1 MSGCDTTQTRVEGT
15 DFVWLTFIGSPDLE
29 THFSTLLKNLTDAFA
44 VCACGGRTH
53 ECAISQLGAWVKRQR
68 ARRTTLELAQIP
80 TNNTLPLPSTTP
92 ADSQDSQGPQAGS
105 ITGADSGLTGLHPSH
120 YHHPEPTLPIHPAH
134 TGAVAAVM
142 GSAGFGVATG
152 GDVSEE
158 EDENLGM
165 VPGPGA
171 LPRRSFARKAG
182 QVVGE
187 TQEGVVRGLWEKEG
201 GYVFPHPQL
210 GRQGDGFVVRGGE
223 ETESDGDRPRAR
235 TIPRPAGTLQA
246 PIELDQEQVTM
257 PLPGET
263 PADALRRIKGIDL
276 GVLVGG
282 SRGVKVLKPEHGGMH
297 GVRIDERWGHVRSG
311 DVRNRGQ
318 QVQRRSSIAT
328 VGADAD
334 EALIGREKRKRVDEE
349 EGPVRKKARKDVEM
363 AIIEQ
368 IEVIQDETCETYMP
382 PRARKG
388 WKSFRQLFEQRGK
401 CLLCSAVNSAT
412 EYTFVGAVPQRS
424 SPRRSPERMEVDAPF
439 PILVQSQSHHQ
450 PQPPSQPL
458 QQFVVVSPQL
468 PAEQLRSTQPHS
480 RPQSQRPAFT
490 SLPSS
495 SYTHNT
501 HSQSTEAPT
510 PRSEILSSALYTPG
524 PPREQQERNHQY
536 PFPSAN
542 LSNANSNGAK
552 LIHPTPHHM
561 QSTQPTPQ
569 VLQMEDKE
577 LSPPPV
583 TRKISGAPPQVQQHP
598 QLVHGRGGSVPQVS
612 IPRPAAPVSVD
623 LLNLLTLIDIA
634 LQAPAIQRS
643 RGGMSLAG
651 MLNSPVQSMR
661 HLPSTSTPA
670 AISASIVVQHSM
682 SSAFIPTAREASC
695 SGYAFD
701 SARASMSTGR
711 DSILSSGPPRQ
722 RTESTSTVGP
732 GIQNGPTSAG
742 LYTSQPFISQRTI
755 SAGSPP
761 PNVPLYSHRLHSVG
775 PRGVL
780 HPPSPP
786 HRPPQH
792 IHAQP
797 IAVHPHP
804 PVVRP
809 RTASSPAPLQA
820 VPSPSRASVT
830 PPPPPSLPSRPTGT
844 RSPSTHALDPQA
856 AFQMPL
862 EVKMEIVEDLPMEE
876 DAEEPQ
882 VHTYSPAAFQVP
894 PSSNSSAMVTPVMVD
909 PPAEPFPIR
918 HTETSVPIQEAT
930 QPGPGPAEPPRKAS
944 AVPTSCPSPVI
955 PAPRQASVALSVA
968 SQAPTVTPD
977 PVSGFRQ
984 PSTSPASRQQ
994 SVILAPARRQ
1004 TSVAPVLC
1012 QPTVAPLPP
1021 LPAQGQTPVPQR
1033 QKSLVP
1039 EPFVTASP
1047 APVYRSPSPALG
1059 EVSSEVAMV
1068 PPLPGQTPE
1077 PPPTHN
1083 PQPEQAVRPLT
1094 PVTMVLQSRQ
1104 SLLDDIWSDAAVVV
1118 RPESSSSSGMR
1129 PPLQPS
1135 HPNERLKVEIPKQD
1149 VKMISPAS
1157 SSPLSSPPDE
1167 HDEQG
1172 SSEVESDEES
1182 DGDDHNEDESMT
1194 GSNDEESSEGPF
1206 IRIRRGK
1213 STTTV
1218 ESPLSGSSPPRRLST
1233 TGTRTA
1239 RNIVLESPE
1248 EGEVPVGD
1256 GHSSLPPPLRPST
1269 IRTTPPILS
1278 PTPIP
1283 KYDNMM
1289 ELDEQPQAEIPSTT
1303 NRPPAPPK
1311 LLKPLEPP
1319 KPPTTTEPTPTPTA
1333 KTVIAPKSVALE
1345 EAPTASTRQPS
1356 PPKAPSVRR
1365 IPFSEYKNRKREQG
1379 IQSKKVPLP
1388 EITGGSIAPL
1398 LGPAAS
1404 APILTPTTTTS
1415 SLSGAYSSVLS
1426 TPSAMSGLGP
1436 FMIGGST
1443 TPISEPTPTSP
1454 PKKDIL
1460 TSLTRLSTGDPVP
1473 PSLVSPSVAMPAL
1486 SPALSVVNS
1495 GSSSQISADPRLR
1508 PTSPVAA
1515 PGVLTKPNGHSSI
1528 IPAVVPSVPS
1538 VQPATTVAVGRAST
1552 TPVLRRTPPTGP
1564 KADRERRPPISP
1576 RTAPVAPTVQ
1586 TSGRPPPKLVPPTTK
1601 EDGEIDPSR
1610 PSSPLATPISKRG
1623 WEEAPKQPRAF
1634 NKLNGPNATGSA
1646 SPASPAVSRDGHG
1659 SGPSRANTGWR
1670 GGRGGHP
1677 PTGPRALRENGPP
1690 RSNTVGGGY
1699 GPRGPHDRDWEPD
1712 RERDAG
1718 WRERDRRDRD
1728 RDREW
1733 DRERRRR

>member
-1 MSGCDTTQTRVEGT
+1 
-15 DFVWLTFIGSPDLE
+15 
-29 THFSTLLKNLTDAFA
+29 
-44 VCACGGRTH
+44 
-53 ECAISQLGAWVKRQR
+53 
-68 ARRTTLELAQIP
+68 
-80 TNNTLPLPSTTP
+80 
-92 ADSQDSQGPQAGS
+92 
-105 ITGADSGLTGLHPSH
+105 
-120 YHHPEPTLPIHPAH
+120 
-134 TGAVAAVM
+134 
-142 GSAGFGVATG
+142 
-152 GDVSEE
+152 
-158 EDENLGM
+158 M

-201 GYVFPHPQL
+201 GYVFPRPQL

-235 TIPRPAGTLQA
+235 TIPRLAGTLQA
-246 PIELDQEQVTM
+246 PIELDQEPVTM

-334 EALIGREKRKRVDEE
+334 ETLIGREKRKRIDEE
-349 EGPVRKKARKDVEM
+349 EGPVRKRARKDVEM

-368 IEVIQDETCETYMP
+368 IEVIQDETYEAYMP

-388 WKSFRQLFEQRGK
+388 WKSFCQLFEQRGM
-401 CLLCSAVNSAT
+401 CLLCSVDNSTT
-412 EYTFVGAVPQRS
+412 EYTFVDAVPQRS
-424 SPRRSPERMEVDAPF
+424 PPRRSPERMEVDTPL
-439 PILVQSQSHHQ
+439 PILVQPQSHHQ
-450 PQPPSQPL
+450 PRPPSQPL

-524 PPREQQERNHQY
+524 PLREQQERNHQY

-542 LSNANSNGAK
+542 LSNANSNGTK

-583 TRKISGAPPQVQQHP
+583 ARKISGPPRVVQQHP

-612 IPRPAAPVSVD
+612 IPRPAAPVSVN
-623 LLNLLTLIDIA
+623 LLNLLILIDIA
-634 LQAPAIQRS
+634 LQAPAIQSRS

-670 AISASIVVQHSM
+670 AIPAPIAVQHSM
-682 SSAFIPTAREASC
+682 SSAFIPPAREASC

-701 SARASMSTGR
+701 STRASMSTGR

-732 GIQNGPTSAG
+732 GIQNGPMSAG
-742 LYTSQPFISQRTI
+742 LYTSQPLISQRTI

-761 PNVPLYSHRLHSVG
+761 PNVPLYSHRPRSVG
-775 PRGVL
+775 PRGAL
-780 HPPSPP
+780 HPQSPP
-786 HRPPQH
+786 HHPPQH

-797 IAVHPHP
+797 VVVHQHP
-804 PVVRP
+804 LVVRP
-809 RTASSPAPLQA
+809 QIASSPAPPPT
-820 VPSPSRASVT
+820 VPSPSHASVALA
-830 PPPPPSLPSRPTGT
+830 PPPSLPSRPTGT

-856 AFQMPL
+856 ALQIPL

-909 PPAEPFPIR
+909 PPPEPFPIR
-918 HTETSVPIQEAT
+918 HMETSVPIQEAT
-930 QPGPGPAEPPRKAS
+930 QPGPAPAEPPQKSS
-944 AVPTSCPSPVI
+944 AVSTSCPSPVI
-955 PAPRQASVALSVA
+955 PAPREVSVAFSVA

-977 PVSGFRQ
+977 SISGFRQ
-984 PSTSPASRQQ
+984 SSTPPASRQQ
-994 SVILAPARRQ
+994 SVILAPAPRQ
-1004 TSVAPVLC
+1004 TSVAPELS

-1021 LPAQGQTPVPQR
+1021 MPAQGQTPVPQR

-1047 APVYRSPSPALG
+1047 APVYRSPSPVLG
-1059 EVSSEVAMV
+1059 KVSSEVAMV

-1083 PQPEQAVRPLT
+1083 PKPDQAVRPLT

-1135 HPNERLKVEIPKQD
+1135 HPNERLQVEIPKQD

-1172 SSEVESDEES
+1172 SSEVESDEDS
-1182 DGDDHNEDESMT
+1182 DEDDHNEDESMT

-1218 ESPLSGSSPPRRLST
+1218 ESPLSGSSPPRRLSIA
-1233 TGTRTA
+1233 GTRAA
-1239 RNIVLESPE
+1239 RNVVLESPE

-1256 GHSSLPPPLRPST
+1256 GHSSPPPPLRPST
-1269 IRTTPPILS
+1269 IRTTPLTP
-1278 PTPIP
+1278 PIP
-1283 KYDNMM
+1283 KHDNMM
-1289 ELDEQPQAEIPSTT
+1289 ELDEQPQAEMSSTT
-1303 NRPPAPPK
+1303 NQPPAPPK
-1311 LLKPLEPP
+1311 SLEPP
-1319 KPPTTTEPTPTPTA
+1319 KPPTTAEPTPTLTA
-1333 KTVIAPKSVALE
+1333 KIAITPKSVALE
-1345 EAPTASTRQPS
+1345 EAPTASARQPS

-1379 IQSKKVPLP
+1379 IQPKLVSLP

-1398 LGPAAS
+1398 LGLAAS
-1404 APILTPTTTTS
+1404 APILTPTTTTG
-1415 SLSGAYSSVLS
+1415 SLSGPYSSVLS

-1436 FMIGGST
+1436 FMTGSST
-1443 TPISEPTPTSP
+1443 TLIGEPTPTSP
-1454 PKKDIL
+1454 PPKDVL
-1460 TSLTRLSTGDPVP
+1460 TSLTRLNTGDPVP

-1486 SPALSVVNS
+1486 PPALSLVN
-1495 GSSSQISADPRLR
+1495 
-1508 PTSPVAA
+1508 
-1515 PGVLTKPNGHSSI
+1515 
-1528 IPAVVPSVPS
+1528 
-1538 VQPATTVAVGRAST
+1538 
-1552 TPVLRRTPPTGP
+1552 
-1564 KADRERRPPISP
+1564 
-1576 RTAPVAPTVQ
+1576 
-1586 TSGRPPPKLVPPTTK
+1586 
-1601 EDGEIDPSR
+1601 
-1610 PSSPLATPISKRG
+1610 
-1623 WEEAPKQPRAF
+1623 
-1634 NKLNGPNATGSA
+1634 
-1646 SPASPAVSRDGHG
+1646 
-1659 SGPSRANTGWR
+1659 
-1670 GGRGGHP
+1670 
-1677 PTGPRALRENGPP
+1677 
-1690 RSNTVGGGY
+1690 
-1699 GPRGPHDRDWEPD
+1699 
-1712 RERDAG
+1712 
-1718 WRERDRRDRD
+1718 
-1728 RDREW
+1728 
-1733 DRERRRR
+1733 

>member
-1 MSGCDTTQTRVEGT
+1 M
-15 DFVWLTFIGSPDLE
+15 
-29 THFSTLLKNLTDAFA
+29 
-44 VCACGGRTH
+44 
-53 ECAISQLGAWVKRQR
+53 
-68 ARRTTLELAQIP
+68 TLELAQNP
-80 TNNTLPLPSTTP
+80 TNDPLPLPSTTP
-92 ADSQDSQGPQAGS
+92 ANSQDPQGPQSGS

-158 EDENLGM
+158 EDESLGM

-201 GYVFPHPQL
+201 GYVFPRPQL

-223 ETESDGDRPRAR
+223 DTESDGDRPRER

-246 PIELDQEQVTM
+246 PIELHQEQVTM

-328 VGADAD
+328 VGAEAD

-349 EGPVRKKARKDVEM
+349 EGPVRKRARKDVEM

-368 IEVIQDETCETYMP
+368 IEVIQAERCETYMP
-382 PRARKG
+382 PRVRKG
-388 WKSFRQLFEQRGK
+388 WKSFCQLFEQRGM
-401 CLLCSAVNSAT
+401 CLLCSVVHSAT
-412 EYTFVGAVPQRS
+412 EYTLVGAVPQRS
-424 SPRRSPERMEVDAPF
+424 SPRRSPEQMEVDAPL
-439 PILVQSQSHHQ
+439 PIQSHHQ
-450 PQPPSQPL
+450 PEPPSQPL

-468 PAEQLRSTQPHS
+468 PAEKLRSTQPHS

-536 PFPSAN
+536 PFPSTN
-542 LSNANSNGAK
+542 LSNANSNGTK

-577 LSPPPV
+577 LSPLPV
-583 TRKISGAPPQVQQHP
+583 ARKISGPPLQVQQHP
-598 QLVHGRGGSVPQVS
+598 QLMHGRGGSVPQAS

-623 LLNLLTLIDIA
+623 LLNLLILIDIA
-634 LQAPAIQRS
+634 LQAPAIQGRS

-670 AISASIVVQHSM
+670 AISAPIAVQHSM

-701 SARASMSTGR
+701 STRASMSTGR

-722 RTESTSTVGP
+722 RTESTSTIGP
-732 GIQNGPTSAG
+732 GIQNGPMSAG
-742 LYTSQPFISQRTI
+742 LYTSQPLISQRTI

-761 PNVPLYSHRLHSVG
+761 PNVPLYSHRAHSVG

-780 HPPSPP
+780 HPQSPP
-786 HRPPQH
+786 HHPPQH
-792 IHAQP
+792 LHAQT
-797 IAVHPHP
+797 IVHQHP
-804 PVVRP
+804 SVVRP
-809 RTASSPAPLQA
+809 RTASSPVPLQA

-830 PPPPPSLPSRPTGT
+830 PAPPPSIPSRPTGT
-844 RSPSTHALDPQA
+844 CSPSIHTLDPQTVL
-856 AFQMPL
+856 QMPL

-909 PPAEPFPIR
+909 PPPEPFPIR
-918 HTETSVPIQEAT
+918 HTETSLPIQEVT
-930 QPGPGPAEPPRKAS
+930 QPASAPAEPPRKAS
-944 AVPTSCPSPVI
+944 AVPTSCPSPVV
-955 PAPRQASVALSVA
+955 PVPRQVSVAFSVA
-968 SQAPTVTPD
+968 SQDPTVTPD
-977 PVSGFRQ
+977 PISGFRQ

-994 SVILAPARRQ
+994 SETLAPAPRQ
-1004 TSVAPVLC
+1004 TSVAPVPC
-1012 QPTVAPLPP
+1012 QPTAAPLPP
-1021 LPAQGQTPVPQR
+1021 LPAQGQTPNPQR

-1047 APVYRSPSPALG
+1047 APVDRSPSPALG

-1068 PPLPGQTPE
+1068 SPLPGQTPE

-1083 PQPEQAVRPLT
+1083 SKPEQVVRPLT

-1104 SLLDDIWSDAAVVV
+1104 SLLDDIWSDTAVVV

-1182 DGDDHNEDESMT
+1182 DEDDHNEDESMT

-1218 ESPLSGSSPPRRLST
+1218 ESPLSGSSPPRRLSIA
-1233 TGTRTA
+1233 GTRTA
-1239 RNIVLESPE
+1239 RNVVLESPE
-1248 EGEVPVGD
+1248 EGEVPAGD
-1256 GHSSLPPPLRPST
+1256 GHSSPPPPLRPST
-1269 IRTTPPILS
+1269 IRTTPPI
-1278 PTPIP
+1278 PPIS
-1283 KYDNMM
+1283 KHDNMM
-1289 ELDEQPQAEIPSTT
+1289 ELDEQPQAEIPSTA
-1303 NRPPAPPK
+1303 NPPPAPLK
-1311 LLKPLEPP
+1311 LPKPLEPP
-1319 KPPTTTEPTPTPTA
+1319 KPPITTEPAPTTTA
-1333 KTVIAPKSVALE
+1333 KTAIAPKSVALE
-1345 EAPTASTRQPS
+1345 EAPTASARQPS

-1379 IQSKKVPLP
+1379 IQSKLVSLP

-1398 LGPAAS
+1398 LGLAAT
-1404 APILTPTTTTS
+1404 APILTPTTTTG
-1415 SLSGAYSSVLS
+1415 SLSGPYSSVLS

-1436 FMIGGST
+1436 FMTGGST
-1443 TPISEPTPTSP
+1443 TPINEQNTTSP
-1454 PKKDIL
+1454 LAPKKEVL
-1460 TSLTRLSTGDPVP
+1460 TSLTRLNTGDPVP
-1473 PSLVSPSVAMPAL
+1473 PSLVSPPVAMPAL
-1486 SPALSVVNS
+1486 PPVLSLVNS

-1508 PTSPVAA
+1508 PISP
-1515 PGVLTKPNGHSSI
+1515 PGALMKPNGHSSM
-1528 IPAVVPSVPS
+1528 IPAVVPSIPSVPS
-1538 VQPATTVAVGRAST
+1538 VQPATTVPVARACT

-1564 KADRERRPPISP
+1564 KADRERRPAISP

-1586 TSGRPPPKLVPPTTK
+1586 TAGRPPPKMVPATK

-1610 PSSPLATPISKRG
+1610 PSSPLATPIPKRG
-1623 WEEAPKQPRAF
+1623 WEETPKQPRAF
-1634 NKLNGPNATGSA
+1634 KLNGPNATGSA

-1659 SGPSRANTGWR
+1659 SVPSRANAGWR

-1699 GPRGPHDRDWEPD
+1699 GPRGLHDRDWDPD